1 VNVQLDLYL
10 NHLDELRGMALAV
23 RSAREMLLP
32 VVRRDPRAP
41 LSALSRVADAVDA
54 CDKALVSIAART
66 AQIRMRVAELGGT
79 VPFDM
84 EA

>member
-1 VNVQLDLYL
+1 
-10 NHLDELRGMALAV
+10 
-23 RSAREMLLP
+23 
-32 VVRRDPRAP
+32 
-41 LSALSRVADAVDA
+41 VAEAVDA

-66 AQIRMRVAELGGT
+66 AQIRTRVAELGGT